1 MFLFKEKEKKHIL
14 TFAIWI
20 EYLGQP
26 LIIYIYIYV
35 VFGGQMR
42 RNNIQGLVWWV
53 RRILH
58 DQPTLVFMV

>member
-26 LIIYIYIYV
+26 LIIYIYIC
-35 VFGGQMR
+35 G
-42 RNNIQGLVWWV
+42 VWWSNEKEQYTRV
-53 RRILH
+53 G
-58 DQPTLVFMV
+58 VVG